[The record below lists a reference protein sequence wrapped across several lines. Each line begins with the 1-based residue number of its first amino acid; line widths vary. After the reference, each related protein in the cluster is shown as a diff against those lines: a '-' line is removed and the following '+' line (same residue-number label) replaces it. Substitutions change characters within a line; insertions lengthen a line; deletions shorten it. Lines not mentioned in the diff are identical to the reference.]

1 MSKKPIIVFEGIE
14 GSGKSHHISNVS
26 KHLKKKGI
34 KYIKIREPG
43 GNLNSEKIR
52 RLILNNK
59 SDFNKNTDLLLYL
72 AARSENINIIN
83 NSYKKMVIL
92 IDRFTDSTIA
102 YQHFGMGVDIN
113 IIKIINKFLL
123 KKIKVDFT
131 FLNLVN
137 KKNLYSRL
145 KKRKSLNRYDKFDM
159 SFYNKVQKGF
169 IELSNVNKKIY
180 QLVDSNLDIKK
191 NEQLVLSTIDRL
203 VKWI

>member
-203 VKWI
+203 VK